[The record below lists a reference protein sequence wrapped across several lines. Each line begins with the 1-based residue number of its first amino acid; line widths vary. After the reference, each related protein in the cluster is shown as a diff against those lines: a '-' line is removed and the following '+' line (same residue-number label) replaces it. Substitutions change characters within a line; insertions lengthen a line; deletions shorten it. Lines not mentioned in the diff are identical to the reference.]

1 MRKIELILVVFSLVC
16 CVDALSAQ
24 EVETRGFNLIVVG
37 DPQPQTEEQF
47 GRLESEIVPHIA
59 TIVERYKADSDLPT
73 AILLTG
79 DVVWDTM
86 SFLPRVKALFEGLG
100 VDVYAVMGNH
110 DHDRQS
116 PRNEG
121 VAESCY
127 VDSFGPKNYAV
138 AIGESLLIGLDN
150 ISYKSYEDY
159 RLRIDVKQR
168 RWLRGVVRKTADDVR
183 LVVAMHAP
191 AVDFRDSCNPLPYT
205 RKLLRILN
213 GRRVNFIT
221 GHRHRHAVAEISEGV
236 MEHSISQVNG
246 NLWFAPLCG
255 DGMPRAVFCIEER
268 DGEWQWHY
276 DILGRES
283 NNPIYV
289 LSNED
294 SNEVVVKVAFWE
306 DTWRVE
312 WSEDGFSRGVMEQF
326 TMVDPEYMRY
336 VEQEANYS
344 EIIMQRLRRSA
355 MPCNYYFRCL
365 PSEGVRSVTITVT
378 DRFGRIYS
386 QEVSL

>member
-1 MRKIELILVVFSLVC
+1 MTMRKIELILVVFSLVC

-116 PRNEG
+116 PCNEG

-236 MEHSISQVNG
+236 ME
-246 NLWFAPLCG
+246 
-255 DGMPRAVFCIEER
+255 
-268 DGEWQWHY
+268 
-276 DILGRES
+276 
-283 NNPIYV
+283 YV
-289 LSNED
+289 
-294 SNEVVVKVAFWE
+294 
-306 DTWRVE
+306 R
-312 WSEDGFSRGVMEQF
+312 
-326 TMVDPEYMRY
+326 
-336 VEQEANYS
+336 
-344 EIIMQRLRRSA
+344 
-355 MPCNYYFRCL
+355 
-365 PSEGVRSVTITVT
+365 
-378 DRFGRIYS
+378 
-386 QEVSL
+386 